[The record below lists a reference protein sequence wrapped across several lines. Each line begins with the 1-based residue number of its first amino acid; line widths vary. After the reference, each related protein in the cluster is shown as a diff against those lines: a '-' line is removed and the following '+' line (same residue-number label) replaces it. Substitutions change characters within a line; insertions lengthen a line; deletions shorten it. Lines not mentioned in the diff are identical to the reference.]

1 MNKSRIIYWMPRVL
15 GIAAILFISL
25 FALDAFNSGES
36 LSSQIADFGLHLIPS
51 GILLVFL
58 LVAWKWEKAGS
69 LLFILTGL
77 VLSPFVFRMNYFRL
91 LQFQDPAMAILNS
104 LLVISMITLPLV
116 VIGLLFFLSSR
127 MRNRAGGSGDFL
139 FI

>member
-1 MNKSRIIYWMPRVL
+1 MIKTRIIYWLPRIL
-15 GIAAILFISL
+15 GIVSILFISL
-25 FALDAFNSGES
+25 FTLDAFHSGED
-36 LSSQIADFGLHLIPS
+36 LSRQIADFGMHLIPS

-91 LQFQDPAMAILNS
+91 LQYQDPVMAILNS
-104 LLVISMITLPLV
+104 LLVIAMITLPLV
-116 VIGLLFFLSSR
+116 VIGLLFYVSSR
-127 MRNRAGGSGDFL
+127 MRNKTLRHRDYL